1 MPRSGKVRV
10 RFVAS
15 NKQTKGKRSGVRV
28 GNNFSKVPIEHTQEN
43 NSTVYNRSSLPKLP
57 KRSTFGGLDGAGDD
71 EEEDTT
77 PGLHSWGSSMRPG
90 GVGDNTVEE
99 VTS

>member
-15 NKQTKGKRSGVRV
+15 NKQTKGKRSGMQV
-28 GNNFSKVPIEHTQEN
+28 GNKFFKVPIEHTQEY
-43 NSTVYNRSSLPKLP
+43 NSAVYNRSSLVKPPKQ
-57 KRSTFGGLDGAGDD
+57 SAFGGLDGAGDD

-77 PGLHSWGSSMRPG
+77 PRFHSRGSSMRLG
-90 GVGDNTVEE
+90 SVGD
-99 VTS
+99 TS